1 MSTVLPIDAVLDD
14 LRAALESHDN
24 ALLIAQPGAGNTTRA
39 PLALLEEA
47 WLAGQKI
54 LMLEPRRVAAR
65 NAATFMARQLN
76 EPVGETVGYRM
87 RLENRVSA
95 QTRIEVVTEGILNRM
110 LLDDPELGGVG
121 LIIFDEFHERNLA

>member
-1 MSTVLPIDAVLDD
+1 MACW
-14 LRAALESHDN
+14 A
-24 ALLIAQPGAGNTTRA
+24 
-39 PLALLEEA
+39 
-47 WLAGQKI
+47 KI

-95 QTRIEVVTEGILNRM
+95 QTRIEVAKVFLT
-110 LLDDPELGGVG
+110 
-121 LIIFDEFHERNLA
+121 ACSWTTQS

>member
-1 MSTVLPIDAVLDD
+1 ML
-14 LRAALESHDN
+14 
-24 ALLIAQPGAGNTTRA
+24 GK
-39 PLALLEEA
+39 
-47 WLAGQKI
+47 KI

-110 LLDDPELGGVG
+110 LWTTQSW
-121 LIIFDEFHERNLA
+121 AASA